1 MDKLR
6 PRWMVGAWSQEV
18 RAGRDQED
26 RNRAERES
34 RVAHCRGRPEE
45 SQERARE
52 DGRKYR
58 DIEEREIRLQQT
70 EGAEVGN
77 DSGRRAAIDGV
88 AESEQADERF
98 GGSQSAS
105 KNNRGLT
112 RKPKISEEPL
122 KKRRKNREGRS
133 KNPHLIQMELC
144 DTL

>member
-1 MDKLR
+1 
-6 PRWMVGAWSQEV
+6 MVRAWSQEV
-18 RAGRDQED
+18 SEGGDQED

-34 RVAHCRGRPEE
+34 RLAHCRGRPEE

-70 EGAEVGN
+70 QGAEVGN

-88 AESEQADERF
+88 AESKQADERF
-98 GGSQSAS
+98 GETQSAS

-122 KKRRKNREGRS
+122 KKRKKNRDRKS